1 MKVEAPDQLDAAKAA
16 ASVGDP
22 LGTQAVL
29 SEVVKKL
36 SSQALLF
43 GLAVIVVLVGA
54 WYLFGTDGLPIVA
67 CVLLVFFAALIGY
80 LFVEERRKSTA
91 DALAWVGRA
100 EHGKAAGKSA
110 ERPPGQPPGQFAP
123 LAVELWTAPARQ
135 TTAASRD
142 IAVVGSTAASY
153 RIGNAITV
161 GFRASRDCYVT
172 LINLGT
178 SGDLTILFPNAYQP
192 DNFVRGGDLHHIP
205 ADGSGVEFILQGP
218 AGVERVKAIATL
230 QKVPL
235 LESNFTPD
243 GAFFDTRPA
252 GAAPRDIAVVQRRVE
267 RLEPAS
273 WAEATAQFTV
283 SA

>member
-1 MKVEAPDQLDAAKAA
+1 MKVEAPDQLDAAKT

-43 GLAVIVVLVGA
+43 GLAVIVILVGA
-54 WYLFGTDGLPIVA
+54 WQLFGAEGMPIVA
-67 CVLLVFFAALIGY
+67 CVLAVFVVALVGY
-80 LFVEERRKSTA
+80 LFVEERRRSTA

-100 EHGKAAGKSA
+100 EHVKAPGKSA
-110 ERPPGQPPGQFAP
+110 EQLPGQSAP
-123 LAVELWTAPARQ
+123 LAVELWTAPAKQ
-135 TTAASRD
+135 STAVSRD
-142 IAVVGSTAASY
+142 IAVVGGSSASY
-153 RIGNAITV
+153 RIGNSIVV
-161 GFRASRDCYVT
+161 GFRATRDCYVT

-178 SGDLTILFPNAYQP
+178 SGALTILFPNAYQS
-192 DNFVRGGDLHHIP
+192 DNFVRGGDLYHIP
-205 ADGSGVEFILQGP
+205 ADGSGVDFVLQGP
-218 AGVERVKAIATL
+218 AGVERLKAIATL
-230 QKVPL
+230 SKVPL
-235 LESNFTPD
+235 LESHFTPD

-273 WAEATAQFTV
+273 WTEATAEFAV
-283 SA
+283 SS